1 MRFNMLTDR
10 GGQVVHQRHGVLA
23 RWFTY
28 WRGGGLAAF
37 GMCLVLLG
45 AGCAHSVKEIAR
57 ESSRAVVD
65 ESVDQLTEPESR
77 QQIAEAAAD
86 PRMEQA
92 IKNITDQ
99 VTEGVLKGMESERT
113 QQNLAK
119 LTSLATR
126 TAAKQ
131 IIDTMGSPEM
141 RAQLSEMTGALTEQV
156 MVNLAD
162 TFKTQIVP
170 TLRESLARDLS
181 QVAAISLNDG
191 QLHHALGSTMQNV
204 AYNAVLGANDG
215 LRSTWLGDTG
225 DSVRG
230 AARAGIPWLKL
241 VFWSLLALTLCLLS
255 AAIIVVARARRART
269 EVMRLEAATLLLATA
284 MREKHANGESEEI
297 VTVVREALEK
307 SARDHQRHGLL
318 GILRLRHH

>member
-1 MRFNMLTDR
+1 MRLTMSKARDVR
-10 GGQVVHQRHGVLA
+10 PIQRSSWLA
-23 RWFTY
+23 RWLAR
-28 WRGGGLAAF
+28 WWGGGIPTF
-37 GMCLVLLG
+37 GMVLVLL
-45 AGCAHSVKEIAR
+45 ASGCAHSVKEIAR

-65 ESVDQLTEPESR
+65 ESVDQLTEEESR
-77 QQIAEAAAD
+77 QQIADAVQD

-92 IKNITDQ
+92 IRTITDQ
-99 VTEGVLKGMESERT
+99 VTEGVLKAMESERT

-119 LTSLATR
+119 LTALATR
-126 TAAKQ
+126 TASKQ
-131 IIDTMGSPEM
+131 LLDTLGSPEM
-141 RAQLSEMTGALTEQV
+141 ASRLQQLTGTLTEQA

-162 TFKTQIVP
+162 TLRDKIVP
-170 TLRESLARDLS
+170 TLRDSLARDLS

-191 QLHHALGSTMQNV
+191 QLHSALGSTMQNV

-230 AARAGIPWLKL
+230 VARAGIPWLRL
-241 VFWSLLALTLCLLS
+241 AFWSLLALALCLLS
-255 AAIIVVARARRART
+255 AAVIAVTRARRARS

-284 MREKHANGESEEI
+284 MREKHAGQDSDEI
-297 VTVVREALEK
+297 VSVVRDALEK
-307 SARDHQRHGLL
+307 SAQDHQRHGLL